1 MLWPPDA
8 KNWLTGKDTNAGK
21 DWRQE
26 EKGKTEDEI
35 VGWHHQLNGH
45 EFEQAPGVGD
55 GQGGLACSS
64 PWGCSE
70 SDTTEWLN
78 WTELT
83 RAGMSSTWS
92 FDCLSPHS
100 RDLSLTGSL
109 RTLSRHRNEPHQWKS
124 AVNGGRRTGGSR
136 SISYFSRKYIYI
148 LTDLQLDEWPVSGQ
162 QGMIFELKSHPLA
175 DSACPC
181 SCPKCDLQSVS
192 ALLPFL
198 SFFN

>member
-1 MLWPPDA
+1 MFFYIFCTL
-8 KNWLTGKDTNAGK
+8 NTLSM
-21 DWRQE
+21 
-26 EKGKTEDEI
+26 GKTEGRRRRGRLRMRRLDGI
-35 VGWHHQLNGH
+35 TNLMDMN

-55 GQGGLACSS
+55 GQGSLACSS
-64 PWGCSE
+64 PWGCNE

-124 AVNGGRRTGGSR
+124 AVNRGRRRGGSR

-148 LTDLQLDEWPVSGQ
+148 LTNLQLDEWPVSSQ

-175 DSACPC
+175 DSACLC
-181 SCPKCDLQSVS
+181 SCPKCYLQSVS
-192 ALLPFL
+192 TLLPFL